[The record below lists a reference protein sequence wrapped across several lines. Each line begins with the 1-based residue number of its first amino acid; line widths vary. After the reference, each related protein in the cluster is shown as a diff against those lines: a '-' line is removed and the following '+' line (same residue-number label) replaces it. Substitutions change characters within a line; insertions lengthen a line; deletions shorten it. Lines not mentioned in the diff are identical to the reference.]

1 MKKYVMLFIGVS
13 LLFASCSDND
23 DSGVQLNPGG
33 PTPTAANVTVQ
44 NFMWQAL
51 NVWYFWQ
58 ADAPNLGDNRF
69 STDEDYTAY
78 LESFPNPSDFFFNT
92 CYNHSRIVGGDAATD
107 RFSFLAEDYRDLVN
121 GFAGVSRSNGLEFD
135 LMRISND
142 DVIGIVR
149 YIIPNSDAATK
160 SIARGDIFGM
170 VDGQTLNVS
179 NFNNLLN
186 GSNDSY
192 TLTLGT
198 LNVEDDVFVSN
209 NQEVTLTKLEG
220 LVENPVFITKSFEV
234 NGQRIGYLMY
244 NSFTRNFDEELNA
257 AFGELQ
263 ADGVTDLVIDFRYN
277 GGGSVNSSRLL
288 ASMIRGTNTNDLYL
302 RQRWN
307 DRIQASFSDDDL
319 EDFFAATTGA
329 GTAINTLNLN
339 RVFVIATGRTASASE
354 LVMNG
359 LDPYINVIH
368 VGTTTSGKNEFSIT
382 LVDDPDRPNGPYVY
396 TQSRENLIPADSE
409 WAIQP
414 LVGRNENADGFLDYI
429 EGFAPDIPLAED
441 ILNYGVLGELDEP
454 LLARAIQEITGVTA
468 KVNLTP
474 AKPMEV
480 MTSSKMF
487 TPMKDN
493 MYLDKDF
500 KMILPE

>member
-1 MKKYVMLFIGVS
+1 MKKYAMLFVGLS

-23 DSGVQLNPGG
+23 DSGVQINPGG
-33 PTPTAANVTVQ
+33 PSPTASNVVVQ

-69 STDEDYTAY
+69 NSDEDYTAY

-92 CYNHSRIVGGDAATD
+92 CYNHRNVVGDAAATD

-121 GFAGVSRSNGLEFD
+121 GFAGVSRSNGLEFG
-135 LMRISND
+135 LIALPND

-149 YIIPNSDAATK
+149 YVIPNSDASTK
-160 SIARGDIFGM
+160 SISRGDIFGV
-170 VDGQTLNVS
+170 VDGQTLNRS
-179 NFNNLLN
+179 NFSNLLFGN
-186 GSNDSY
+186 NDSY

-198 LNVEDDVFVSN
+198 VNDSNQFVSN
-209 NQEVTLTKLEG
+209 NQEVSLTKLEG
-220 LVENPVFITKSFEV
+220 LVENPVFITKSFDV

-257 AFGELQ
+257 AFGQLK
-263 ADGVTDLVIDFRYN
+263 ADGVTDLVLDFRYN

-288 ASMIRGTNTNDLYL
+288 ASMVHGTNTNELYL

-307 DRIQASFSDDDL
+307 DRIQASFNDEDL
-319 EDFFAATTGA
+319 EDYFASTTGA
-329 GTAINTLNLN
+329 GTAINTLNLS
-339 RVFVIATGRTASASE
+339 RVYVIGTGSTASASE

-382 LVDDPDRPNGPYVY
+382 LVDDPDRPNGPYIY
-396 TQSRENLIPADSE
+396 SESRANLIPSDSE

-429 EGFAPDIPLAED
+429 DGFTPDIELRED

-454 LLARAIQEITGVTA
+454 LLARAIQDITGVTA
-468 KVNLTP
+468 KARIVP

-480 MTSSKMF
+480 MTSSKMY
-487 TPMKDN
+487 TVTKDN
-493 MYLDKDF
+493 MYLDKEF
-500 KMILPE
+500 TMILPE